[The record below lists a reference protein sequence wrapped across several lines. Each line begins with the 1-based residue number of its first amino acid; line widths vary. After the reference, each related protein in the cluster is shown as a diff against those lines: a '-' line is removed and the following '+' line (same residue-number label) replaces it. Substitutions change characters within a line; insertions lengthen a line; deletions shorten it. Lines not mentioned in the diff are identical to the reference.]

1 MEHYWKNDWSPPN
14 IEPRRSWLI
23 SQERISNE
31 SAVIVAKGA
40 DAFLLLNYV
49 LEQLEYFLPPWCMV
63 IDSNY
68 VNHRD

>member
-1 MEHYWKNDWSPPN
+1 MEHYWKNDWSLPN

-31 SAVIVAKGA
+31 SVVIVAKGA

-49 LEQLEYFLPPWCMV
+49 LEQL
-63 IDSNY
+63 
-68 VNHRD
+68 